1 MKLGNEGDQGNE
13 GTVEN
18 KVDLDTLTDAF
29 DKKKIKIDKE
39 SPMIL
44 NRLLK
49 ILRDNNMDVQ
59 VVMQYTEQFSDM
71 EILDDNF
78 VDEFEESIRENE
90 ESDTDMDQDDCNEQ
104 LIAAGV
110 LQEFVDKKNEKEEDG
125 KEKGGK
131 GKGRKGK
138 DKKGKGGKGKNKKGK
153 GISGKKARKINR
165 RSFFYW
171 FFYTYVIE
179 KIISKYNRSLKRS
192 IY

>member
-1 MKLGNEGDQGNE
+1 MKLGNEGNQGNEENEGNE
-13 GTVEN
+13 GTVRN

-29 DKKKIKIDKE
+29 DKKKIKIDKG

-49 ILRDNNMDVQ
+49 ILRDNSMDVQ

-78 VDEFEESIRENE
+78 VNEFEESIRENE

-110 LQEFVDKKNEKEEDG
+110 LQEFVDKKNEEEEEG

-131 GKGRKGK
+131 GKGGKGK

-153 GISGKKARKINR
+153 GISGKK
-165 RSFFYW
+165 
-171 FFYTYVIE
+171 
-179 KIISKYNRSLKRS
+179 SKKN
-192 IY
+192 

>member
-1 MKLGNEGDQGNE
+1 MKLGNEGNQGNEGNE
-13 GTVEN
+13 GTVGN

-29 DKKKIKIDKE
+29 DKKKIKIDKG
-39 SPMIL
+39 SPKIL
-44 NRLLK
+44 HRLLK

-90 ESDTDMDQDDCNEQ
+90 ESDTDMDQDDDCNEQ

-110 LQEFVDKKNEKEEDG
+110 LQEFLDKNKGKEGDG

-131 GKGRKGK
+131 GKGGKGKGGKGKGK
-138 DKKGKGGKGKNKKGK
+138 DKKGKG
-153 GISGKKARKINR
+153 ILGKK
-165 RSFFYW
+165 
-171 FFYTYVIE
+171 
-179 KIISKYNRSLKRS
+179 SKKN
-192 IY
+192 

>member
-1 MKLGNEGDQGNE
+1 
-13 GTVEN
+13 
-18 KVDLDTLTDAF
+18 
-29 DKKKIKIDKE
+29 
-39 SPMIL
+39 
-44 NRLLK
+44 
-49 ILRDNNMDVQ
+49 MDVQ

-90 ESDTDMDQDDCNEQ
+90 ESDTDMDQDDDCNEQ

-131 GKGRKGK
+131 GKGGKGKDKGK

-153 GISGKKARKINR
+153 GISGKK
-165 RSFFYW
+165 
-171 FFYTYVIE
+171 
-179 KIISKYNRSLKRS
+179 SKKN
-192 IY
+192 

>member
-1 MKLGNEGDQGNE
+1 
-13 GTVEN
+13 
-18 KVDLDTLTDAF
+18 
-29 DKKKIKIDKE
+29 
-39 SPMIL
+39 MIL

-49 ILRDNNMDVQ
+49 ILRDNSMDVQ

-78 VDEFEESIRENE
+78 VDEFEESIRDNE
-90 ESDTDMDQDDCNEQ
+90 ESDTDMDQDDDCNEQ

-131 GKGRKGK
+131 GK

-153 GISGKKARKINR
+153 GISGKK
-165 RSFFYW
+165 
-171 FFYTYVIE
+171 
-179 KIISKYNRSLKRS
+179 SKKNL
-192 IY
+192 

>member
-18 KVDLDTLTDAF
+18 KVDLDTLADAF
-29 DKKKIKIDKE
+29 DKKKIKIDKD

-90 ESDTDMDQDDCNEQ
+90 ESDTDMDQDDDCNEQ

-110 LQEFVDKKNEKEEDG
+110 LQEFLDKDKGKGED
-125 KEKGGK
+125 GK
-131 GKGRKGK
+131 GKGG
-138 DKKGKGGKGKNKKGK
+138 KGKGGKGKNKKGK
-153 GISGKKARKINR
+153 GVSGKK
-165 RSFFYW
+165 
-171 FFYTYVIE
+171 
-179 KIISKYNRSLKRS
+179 SKKN
-192 IY
+192 

>member
-165 RSFFYW
+165 RSFFY
-171 FFYTYVIE
+171 
-179 KIISKYNRSLKRS
+179 
-192 IY
+192 

>member
-1 MKLGNEGDQGNE
+1 MKLGNEGDQGNEGNE

-29 DKKKIKIDKE
+29 DKKKIKIDKG
-39 SPMIL
+39 SPKIL
-44 NRLLK
+44 HRLLK

-90 ESDTDMDQDDCNEQ
+90 ESDTDMDQDDDCNEQ

-110 LQEFVDKKNEKEEDG
+110 LQEFVDKKNEKEEDE

-131 GKGRKGK
+131 GKGGKGKDKGK

-153 GISGKKARKINR
+153 GISGKK
-165 RSFFYW
+165 
-171 FFYTYVIE
+171 
-179 KIISKYNRSLKRS
+179 SKKN
-192 IY
+192 